1 MKKIFILNASRRRK
15 GNTTKLI
22 SSVTEKL
29 KDFDIEIAHP
39 QDFNIKT
46 CLGCHKCFIKAGCV
60 QRDDLPLLAEK
71 ILNSDLLILASPVY
85 LHYMTGELK
94 MILDKLAWWA
104 HTLRLQGKPV
114 VLLSTCS
121 TNGQDTVIKPLGEIM
136 NYMGGNVIATAN
148 ASMVPDQI
156 NNLEWLDSV
165 SEEISSRIT
174 KSIIDYPKANIF
186 TEKIFSANRI
196 SMLEQVSYFEDN
208 GIKNGE
214 LEFWKSSGMLEF
226 ETFSEYLAYKYQNK
240 ES

>member
-60 QRDDLPLLAEK
+60 QRDDLPLLEEK
-71 ILNSDLLILASPVY
+71 ILSSDLLILASPVY

-94 MILDKLAWWA
+94 VILDKLSWWA

-136 NYMGGNVIATAN
+136 NYMGEM
-148 ASMVPDQI
+148 SLQRLMHQWC
-156 NNLEWLDSV
+156 L
-165 SEEISSRIT
+165 T
-174 KSIIDYPKANIF
+174 KSIILSGLIAFQKKYHQELLK
-186 TEKIFSANRI
+186 
-196 SMLEQVSYFEDN
+196 VS
-208 GIKNGE
+208 
-214 LEFWKSSGMLEF
+214 
-226 ETFSEYLAYKYQNK
+226 
-240 ES
+240 